1 MTPPP
6 YTASRRHFLALSAAT
21 ALAAAGCSAPEN
33 TAASGKPSR
42 SGGARLTKI
51 GLDYPFTQLPLYST
65 LVKLST
71 ARAKQHRI
79 SLLTTSDNASA
90 DTQATNLNTWV
101 ARKVPAIVSFP
112 MVFEA
117 AEPLAKAALDAGLI
131 WVTYGGSL
139 EHQSADIRFSFREGG
154 TLLGAAA
161 AQWAQEHLGGKGKI
175 AFLTDNTIELGRE
188 RTKGMIDAFTKAAPG
203 VDVVAREQSI
213 DPDTGLSRTKAIL
226 AKHPDLNLVLGV
238 TDAAAYGGFKALQQ
252 AGRAK
257 DDAKT
262 FVGGKGKIA
271 FLTDNTI
278 ELGRERT
285 KGMIDAFTKAA
296 PGVDVVARE
305 QSIDP
310 DTGLSRTKAILA
322 KHPDLNLV
330 LGVTDAAAYGGF
342 KALQQAGRAKDDAKT
357 FVGGQD
363 GSAPSLLA
371 VKQGTFYRAS
381 AALAPKDIAA
391 AIVDVPRAVAAGK
404 TNAGAEV
411 PITLVQ
417 RADTARIDALLAQ
430 NA

>member
-21 ALAAAGCSAPEN
+21 ALAAAGCSAPEK
-33 TAASGKPSR
+33 TAASAKPAR
-42 SGGARLTKI
+42 SGGTRLTKI

-71 ARAKQHRI
+71 AQAKRHGI

-101 ARKVPAIVSFP
+101 AREVPAIVSFP

-117 AEPLAKAALDAGLI
+117 AEPIARAALDAGLI

-139 EHQSADIRFSFREGG
+139 QHQSADITFSFREGG

-175 AFLTDNTIELGRE
+175 AFLTDSTIELGRE

-203 VDVVAREQSI
+203 VDVVAREQAI
-213 DPDTGLSRTKAIL
+213 DPDTGLSKTKAIL

-257 DDAKT
+257 DDA
-262 FVGGKGKIA
+262 
-271 FLTDNTI
+271 
-278 ELGRERT
+278 R
-285 KGMIDAFTKAA
+285 
-296 PGVDVVARE
+296 
-305 QSIDP
+305 
-310 DTGLSRTKAILA
+310 
-322 KHPDLNLV
+322 
-330 LGVTDAAAYGGF
+330 
-342 KALQQAGRAKDDAKT
+342 T

-391 AIVDVPRAVAAGK
+391 AIVEVPRAVAAGK
-404 TNAGAEV
+404 ADPSAQV

>member
-33 TAASGKPSR
+33 TAASAKRAR
-42 SGGARLTKI
+42 SGGAPLTKI

-71 ARAKQHRI
+71 ARAEQHGI

-90 DTQATNLNTWV
+90 DTQAGNLNTWV

-117 AEPLAKAALDAGLI
+117 AEPIAEAALDAGLI

-154 TLLGAAA
+154 TLLGTAAA
-161 AQWAQEHLGGKGKI
+161 KWAQEHLGGKGKI
-175 AFLTDNTIELGRE
+175 AFLTDSTIELGRE

-203 VDVVAREQSI
+203 VDVVAREQ
-213 DPDTGLSRTKAIL
+213 A
-226 AKHPDLNLVLGV
+226 
-238 TDAAAYGGFKALQQ
+238 
-252 AGRAK
+252 
-257 DDAKT
+257 
-262 FVGGKGKIA
+262 
-271 FLTDNTI
+271 
-278 ELGRERT
+278 
-285 KGMIDAFTKAA
+285 
-296 PGVDVVARE
+296 
-305 QSIDP
+305 IDP

-371 VKQGTFYRAS
+371 VRQGTFYRAS

-391 AIVDVPRAVAAGK
+391 AIVDVPRTVAAGK
-404 TNAGAEV
+404 ANAGAEV

>member
-33 TAASGKPSR
+33 TAASAKPSR
-42 SGGARLTKI
+42 SGGTRLTKI

-71 ARAKQHRI
+71 AQAQRHGI

-117 AEPLAKAALDAGLI
+117 AEPIAKAALDAGLI

-161 AQWAQEHLGGKGKI
+161 AKWAQEHLGGKGKI
-175 AFLTDNTIELGRE
+175 AFLTDSTIELGRE

-203 VDVVAREQSI
+203 VDVVAREQAI
-213 DPDTGLSRTKAIL
+213 DPDTGLSK
-226 AKHPDLNLVLGV
+226 
-238 TDAAAYGGFKALQQ
+238 
-252 AGRAK
+252 
-257 DDAKT
+257 
-262 FVGGKGKIA
+262 
-271 FLTDNTI
+271 
-278 ELGRERT
+278 
-285 KGMIDAFTKAA
+285 
-296 PGVDVVARE
+296 
-305 QSIDP
+305 
-310 DTGLSRTKAILA
+310 TKAILA

-391 AIVDVPRAVAAGK
+391 AIVEVPRAVAAGK
-404 TNAGAEV
+404 ADPSAQV

>member
-33 TAASGKPSR
+33 TAASAEPSR

-71 ARAKQHRI
+71 ARAKRHGI

-117 AEPLAKAALDAGLI
+117 AEPIAEAALDAGLI

-161 AQWAQEHLGGKGKI
+161 AKWAQEHLGGKGKI
-175 AFLTDNTIELGRE
+175 AFLTDSTIELGRE

-213 DPDTGLSRTKAIL
+213 DPDTGLSK
-226 AKHPDLNLVLGV
+226 
-238 TDAAAYGGFKALQQ
+238 
-252 AGRAK
+252 
-257 DDAKT
+257 
-262 FVGGKGKIA
+262 
-271 FLTDNTI
+271 
-278 ELGRERT
+278 
-285 KGMIDAFTKAA
+285 
-296 PGVDVVARE
+296 
-305 QSIDP
+305 
-310 DTGLSRTKAILA
+310 TKAILA

-404 TNAGAEV
+404 ANPSAQV

>member
-6 YTASRRHFLALSAAT
+6 YAASRRHFLALSAAT
-21 ALAAAGCSAPEN
+21 ALAAAGCSAPQN
-33 TAASGKPSR
+33 TAASAKPSPSAGTR
-42 SGGARLTKI
+42 LARI

-71 ARAKQHRI
+71 AQAKRHGV

-117 AEPLAKAALDAGLI
+117 AEPIAKAALDAGLI

-139 EHQSADIRFSFREGG
+139 QHQSADIRFSFREGG

-161 AQWAQEHLGGKGKI
+161 AKWAQEHLGGKGKI
-175 AFLTDNTIELGRE
+175 AFLTDSTIELGRE

-213 DPDTGLSRTKAIL
+213 DPDTGLSK
-226 AKHPDLNLVLGV
+226 
-238 TDAAAYGGFKALQQ
+238 
-252 AGRAK
+252 
-257 DDAKT
+257 
-262 FVGGKGKIA
+262 
-271 FLTDNTI
+271 
-278 ELGRERT
+278 
-285 KGMIDAFTKAA
+285 
-296 PGVDVVARE
+296 
-305 QSIDP
+305 
-310 DTGLSRTKAILA
+310 TKAILA

-404 TNAGAEV
+404 PNPSAEV

>member
-21 ALAAAGCSAPEN
+21 ALAAAGCSAPEST
-33 TAASGKPSR
+33 TASARPAP
-42 SGGARLTKI
+42 SGGTRLTKI

-71 ARAKQHRI
+71 ARAGQHGI

-90 DTQATNLNTWV
+90 DTQASNLNTWV

-117 AEPLAKAALDAGLI
+117 AEPIAKAALDAGLI

-139 EHQSADIRFSFREGG
+139 QHQSADIRFSFREGG
-154 TLLGAAA
+154 TLLGEAAA
-161 AQWAQEHLGGKGKI
+161 KWAQEHLGGKGKI

-203 VDVVAREQSI
+203 VDVVAQEQSI
-213 DPDTGLSRTKAIL
+213 DPDTGLSK
-226 AKHPDLNLVLGV
+226 
-238 TDAAAYGGFKALQQ
+238 
-252 AGRAK
+252 
-257 DDAKT
+257 
-262 FVGGKGKIA
+262 
-271 FLTDNTI
+271 
-278 ELGRERT
+278 
-285 KGMIDAFTKAA
+285 
-296 PGVDVVARE
+296 
-305 QSIDP
+305 
-310 DTGLSRTKAILA
+310 TKAILA

-381 AALAPKDIAA
+381 AALAPEDIAA

-404 TNAGAEV
+404 ANPSAQV

>member
-6 YTASRRHFLALSAAT
+6 STASRRHFLALSAAT
-21 ALAAAGCSAPEN
+21 ALAAAGCSAPQN
-33 TAASGKPSR
+33 TAASTRPSS
-42 SGGARLTKI
+42 SGGTRLTKI

-71 ARAKQHRI
+71 AQAKKHGI

-90 DTQATNLNTWV
+90 DTQASNLNTWV

-117 AEPLAKAALDAGLI
+117 AEPIAKAALDAGLI

-139 EHQSADIRFSFREGG
+139 QHQSADIQFSFRKGG
-154 TLLGAAA
+154 TLLGEAAA
-161 AQWAQEHLGGKGKI
+161 KWAEEHLGGKGKI
-175 AFLTDNTIELGRE
+175 AFLTDSTIELGRE
-188 RTKGMIDAFTKAAPG
+188 RTKGMIDAFTRLAPG
-203 VDVVAREQSI
+203 VEVVAREQAI
-213 DPDTGLSRTKAIL
+213 DPDTGLSKTKAIL

-252 AGRAK
+252 AGRA
-257 DDAKT
+257 A
-262 FVGGKGKIA
+262 
-271 FLTDNTI
+271 
-278 ELGRERT
+278 
-285 KGMIDAFTKAA
+285 
-296 PGVDVVARE
+296 
-305 QSIDP
+305 
-310 DTGLSRTKAILA
+310 
-322 KHPDLNLV
+322 
-330 LGVTDAAAYGGF
+330 
-342 KALQQAGRAKDDAKT
+342 DDAKT

-404 TNAGAEV
+404 ANPSAQV
-411 PITLVQ
+411 PIALVQ
-417 RADTARIDALLAQ
+417 RADTAEIDALLAQ

>member
-1 MTPPP
+1 MTPPS

-21 ALAAAGCSAPEN
+21 ALTAAGCSAPEN
-33 TAASGKPSR
+33 TAASAKPSP
-42 SGGARLTKI
+42 SAGTRLTKI

-71 ARAKQHRI
+71 AQAKRHGI
-79 SLLTTSDNASA
+79 SVLTTSDNASA

-101 ARKVPAIVSFP
+101 AREVPAIVSFP

-117 AEPLAKAALDAGLI
+117 AEPIAEAALDAGLI

-139 EHQSADIRFSFREGG
+139 QHQSADIRFSFREGG

-161 AQWAQEHLGGKGKI
+161 AKWAQEHLGGKGKI
-175 AFLTDNTIELGRE
+175 AFLTDDTIELGRE

-213 DPDTGLSRTKAIL
+213 DPDTGLSKTKAIL

-252 AGRAK
+252 AGRDK
-257 DDAKT
+257 DDA
-262 FVGGKGKIA
+262 
-271 FLTDNTI
+271 
-278 ELGRERT
+278 R
-285 KGMIDAFTKAA
+285 
-296 PGVDVVARE
+296 
-305 QSIDP
+305 
-310 DTGLSRTKAILA
+310 
-322 KHPDLNLV
+322 
-330 LGVTDAAAYGGF
+330 
-342 KALQQAGRAKDDAKT
+342 T

-363 GSAPSLLA
+363 GAVPSLLA

-391 AIVDVPRAVAAGK
+391 AVVDVPRAVAAGK
-404 TNAGAEV
+404 ATPSAQV

-430 NA
+430 NS

>member
-33 TAASGKPSR
+33 TAASAKPAR
-42 SGGARLTKI
+42 SGGTRLTKI

-71 ARAKQHRI
+71 AGAKRHGI

-90 DTQATNLNTWV
+90 DTQATNLNTWI
-101 ARKVPAIVSFP
+101 AREVPAIVSFP

-117 AEPLAKAALDAGLI
+117 AEPIAKAALDAGLI

-139 EHQSADIRFSFREGG
+139 QHQSADIRFSFREGG

-175 AFLTDNTIELGRE
+175 AFLTDSTIELGRE

-203 VDVVAREQSI
+203 VDVVAREQAI
-213 DPDTGLSRTKAIL
+213 DPDTGLSKTKAIL

-252 AGRAK
+252 AGR
-257 DDAKT
+257 T
-262 FVGGKGKIA
+262 
-271 FLTDNTI
+271 
-278 ELGRERT
+278 
-285 KGMIDAFTKAA
+285 
-296 PGVDVVARE
+296 
-305 QSIDP
+305 
-310 DTGLSRTKAILA
+310 
-322 KHPDLNLV
+322 
-330 LGVTDAAAYGGF
+330 
-342 KALQQAGRAKDDAKT
+342 KDDAKT

-404 TNAGAEV
+404 ANPSAQV

>member
-1 MTPPP
+1 MTPAPH
-6 YTASRRHFLALSAAT
+6 TASRRHFLALSAAT

-33 TAASGKPSR
+33 TAASARPSR
-42 SGGARLTKI
+42 SGGSPLTKI

-71 ARAKQHRI
+71 ARARRHGI
-79 SLLTTSDNASA
+79 SLLTTSDNAAA
-90 DTQATNLNTWV
+90 DTQATNLTTWV

-117 AEPLAKAALDAGLI
+117 AEPLARAALDAGLI
-131 WVTYGGSL
+131 WVTYGGTL

-161 AQWAQEHLGGKGKI
+161 AKWAQEHLGGKGKI
-175 AFLTDNTIELGRE
+175 AFLTDSTIELGRE

-203 VDVVAREQSI
+203 VDVVAREQAI
-213 DPDTGLSRTKAIL
+213 DPDTGLA
-226 AKHPDLNLVLGV
+226 
-238 TDAAAYGGFKALQQ
+238 
-252 AGRAK
+252 
-257 DDAKT
+257 
-262 FVGGKGKIA
+262 
-271 FLTDNTI
+271 
-278 ELGRERT
+278 
-285 KGMIDAFTKAA
+285 
-296 PGVDVVARE
+296 
-305 QSIDP
+305 
-310 DTGLSRTKAILA
+310 RTKAILA

-404 TNAGAEV
+404 ANPSAEV
-411 PITLVQ
+411 PITLV
-417 RADTARIDALLAQ
+417 RRDDTARIDALLAQ

>member
-33 TAASGKPSR
+33 TAASAKPSR
-42 SGGARLTKI
+42 SGGTRLTKI

-71 ARAKQHRI
+71 AQAKQHDI

-117 AEPLAKAALDAGLI
+117 AEPIAKAALDAGLI

-161 AQWAQEHLGGKGKI
+161 AKWAQEHLGGKGKI
-175 AFLTDNTIELGRE
+175 AFLTDSTIELGRE

-213 DPDTGLSRTKAIL
+213 DPDSGLSK
-226 AKHPDLNLVLGV
+226 
-238 TDAAAYGGFKALQQ
+238 
-252 AGRAK
+252 
-257 DDAKT
+257 
-262 FVGGKGKIA
+262 
-271 FLTDNTI
+271 
-278 ELGRERT
+278 
-285 KGMIDAFTKAA
+285 
-296 PGVDVVARE
+296 
-305 QSIDP
+305 
-310 DTGLSRTKAILA
+310 TKAILA

-404 TNAGAEV
+404 ANPSAEV

>member
-33 TAASGKPSR
+33 TAASAKPSR
-42 SGGARLTKI
+42 SGGTRLTKI

-71 ARAKQHRI
+71 ARAKRHGI

-112 MVFEA
+112 MVFES
-117 AEPLAKAALDAGLI
+117 AEPLAEAALDAGLI

-161 AQWAQEHLGGKGKI
+161 AKWAQEHLGGKGKI
-175 AFLTDNTIELGRE
+175 AFLTDSTIELGRE

-252 AGRAK
+252 AGR
-257 DDAKT
+257 D
-262 FVGGKGKIA
+262 
-271 FLTDNTI
+271 
-278 ELGRERT
+278 
-285 KGMIDAFTKAA
+285 
-296 PGVDVVARE
+296 
-305 QSIDP
+305 
-310 DTGLSRTKAILA
+310 
-322 KHPDLNLV
+322 
-330 LGVTDAAAYGGF
+330 
-342 KALQQAGRAKDDAKT
+342 KDDAKT

-404 TNAGAEV
+404 ANPSAQV

>member
-33 TAASGKPSR
+33 TAASAKPSR

-71 ARAKQHRI
+71 AQAKRHGI

-117 AEPLAKAALDAGLI
+117 AEPIAKAALDAGLI

-161 AQWAQEHLGGKGKI
+161 AKWAQEHLGGKGKI
-175 AFLTDNTIELGRE
+175 AFLTDSTIELGRE

-213 DPDTGLSRTKAIL
+213 DPDTGLSK
-226 AKHPDLNLVLGV
+226 
-238 TDAAAYGGFKALQQ
+238 
-252 AGRAK
+252 
-257 DDAKT
+257 
-262 FVGGKGKIA
+262 
-271 FLTDNTI
+271 
-278 ELGRERT
+278 
-285 KGMIDAFTKAA
+285 
-296 PGVDVVARE
+296 
-305 QSIDP
+305 
-310 DTGLSRTKAILA
+310 TKAILA

-391 AIVDVPRAVAAGK
+391 AIVEVPRAVAAGK
-404 TNAGAEV
+404 ADPSAQV

>member
-21 ALAAAGCSAPEN
+21 ALSAAGCSAPEN
-33 TAASGKPSR
+33 TAASAKPSR
-42 SGGARLTKI
+42 SGGTRLTKI

-71 ARAKQHRI
+71 AQAKRHGI

-90 DTQATNLNTWV
+90 DTQASNLNTWV

-117 AEPLAKAALDAGLI
+117 AEPIAKAALDAGLI

-139 EHQSADIRFSFREGG
+139 QHQSADIRFSFREGG

-161 AQWAQEHLGGKGKI
+161 AKWAQEHLGGKGKI
-175 AFLTDNTIELGRE
+175 AFLTDSTIELGRE

-203 VDVVAREQSI
+203 VDVVAREQAI
-213 DPDTGLSRTKAIL
+213 DPDTGLSKTKAIL

-252 AGRAK
+252 TGRAK
-257 DDAKT
+257 DDA
-262 FVGGKGKIA
+262 
-271 FLTDNTI
+271 
-278 ELGRERT
+278 R
-285 KGMIDAFTKAA
+285 
-296 PGVDVVARE
+296 
-305 QSIDP
+305 
-310 DTGLSRTKAILA
+310 
-322 KHPDLNLV
+322 
-330 LGVTDAAAYGGF
+330 
-342 KALQQAGRAKDDAKT
+342 T

-391 AIVDVPRAVAAGK
+391 AIVDVPRAVAAGQ
-404 TNAGAEV
+404 ADPSAEV
-411 PITLVQ
+411 PVTLVQ